1 MGADREEQTAG
12 ENLGDR
18 ISSKGLSCIPM
29 RVCLAGSEKRAR
41 IRNNGVLRW
50 RIAGR
55 SVESL
60 KGTTGLKALL
70 KNRIAIHCP

>member
-29 RVCLAGSEKRAR
+29 RVCRCRIGEKSDNQEQWSTSLENRWKIGGESNSER
-41 IRNNGVLRW
+41 
-50 RIAGR
+50 
-55 SVESL
+55 
-60 KGTTGLKALL
+60 
-70 KNRIAIHCP
+70 